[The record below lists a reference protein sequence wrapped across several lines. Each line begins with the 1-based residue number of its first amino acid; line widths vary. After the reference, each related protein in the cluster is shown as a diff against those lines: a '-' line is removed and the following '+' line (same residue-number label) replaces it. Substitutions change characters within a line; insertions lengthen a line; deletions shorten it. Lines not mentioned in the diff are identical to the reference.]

1 MAFLKDIV
9 NRTSTEMKK
18 EVMVEGNG
26 EVVLEKK
33 KKKEISM
40 ELLR

>member
-1 MAFLKDIV
+1 
-9 NRTSTEMKK
+9 MKK

-40 ELLR
+40 ELLRWSGEAPARSW